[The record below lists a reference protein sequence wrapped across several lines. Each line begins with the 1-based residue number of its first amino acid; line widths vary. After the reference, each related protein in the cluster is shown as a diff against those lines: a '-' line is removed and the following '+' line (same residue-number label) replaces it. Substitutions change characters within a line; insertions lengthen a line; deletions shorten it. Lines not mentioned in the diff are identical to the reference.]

1 MESVERMTDT
11 EVDKSV
17 SENGDV
23 SMETDTES
31 VAKEKENVSGNDT
44 DESAIWPLEEQEKL
58 NKFTTQS
65 QSPESFNVI
74 NRSESVSSDSPSSSW
89 SIRSPLP
96 LKPPNSCSSHS
107 FLRRRRSLENR
118 IRKTSGD
125 APKDGRTSDHLSR
138 PSSFW
143 KKLPQTETTIM
154 EQIERENNLLK
165 RCNSAPLLNDFEM
178 AELSSVYQQHATL
191 GKNRIRRFSATSPV
205 PGTRPTSRLRL
216 HQLKTEESLEGIQT
230 KETAHER
237 EVQATIQIS
246 SNWSDLSL
254 KERRTS
260 LDSCLSSPRHLP
272 SPSTTPTH
280 KPHFPI
286 PSSTVSAQKSC
297 HSRAIDF
304 NSSSH
309 TMAALSPN
317 GTSPHP
323 IPHLTPNS
331 GIPSPLTISPCVFNL
346 SPHPPSPTRALCNRG
361 KQCFSPSMQVPVSM
375 ARTGSRSPSPSP
387 TRRTF
392 VTRRRSQSPCIMRP
406 SALGSI
412 KRKCDSDNE
421 GSSSPKRCFVPTIPS
436 LATSGASGDFTQT
449 NSSLG
454 HRAVVQRSHS
464 LSSTD
469 NTDIYVLPSP
479 PQPVPLFTHH
489 ASHGFH
495 HPLHHTS
502 SPVQP
507 HHAATQMLET
517 TRSSSPAS
525 STCSSSS
532 LEGLRDLQLLTSL
545 SHGGIPQPKKEI
557 KDDKPPISA
566 PTPVDS
572 LS

>member
-1 MESVERMTDT
+1 MESVERMTDI

-44 DESAIWPLEEQEKL
+44 DESAIWPLEEQEKS

-154 EQIERENNLLK
+154 EQLERENNLLK

-304 NSSSH
+304 NSPSH
-309 TMAALSPN
+309 TMGALSPN

-412 KRKCDSDNE
+412 KRKCRLFM
-421 GSSSPKRCFVPTIPS
+421 KY
-436 LATSGASGDFTQT
+436 
-449 NSSLG
+449 
-454 HRAVVQRSHS
+454 S

-469 NTDIYVLPSP
+469 NNDIYVLPSP

-489 ASHGFH
+489 TPHGFH

-507 HHAATQMLET
+507 HHATTQMLET

-532 LEGLRDLQLLTSL
+532 LEGLRDLQLLSSL
-545 SHGGIPQPKKEI
+545 SHGGIPQPKKNI
-557 KDDKPPISA
+557 KDEKPPISA

-572 LS
+572 FS